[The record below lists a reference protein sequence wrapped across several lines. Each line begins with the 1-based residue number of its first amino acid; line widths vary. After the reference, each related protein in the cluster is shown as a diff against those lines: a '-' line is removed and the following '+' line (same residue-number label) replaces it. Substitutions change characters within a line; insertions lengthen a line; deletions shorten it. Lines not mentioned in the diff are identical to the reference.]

1 MSELR
6 SAALTSQPF
15 ALGMLFKRKQRGK
28 KVRGSVLFSSPA
40 ELQELLSLSGC
51 FLDRAVYG
59 AQSWEWL
66 SRMGLFLQC

>member
-40 ELQELLSLSGC
+40 ELQELMSLSGC
-51 FLDRAVYG
+51 FLTDRAVYG
-59 AQSWEWL
+59 AQPWEWL
-66 SRMGLFLQC
+66 SRMGLFL